1 MWLRNGADD
10 YRMSELV
17 LLTGEEFVLQV
28 PIDSYRYLQ
37 ISSDTYRHLQIRTDT
52 YRILHHWI

>member
-1 MWLRNGADD
+1 
-10 YRMSELV
+10 MSELV